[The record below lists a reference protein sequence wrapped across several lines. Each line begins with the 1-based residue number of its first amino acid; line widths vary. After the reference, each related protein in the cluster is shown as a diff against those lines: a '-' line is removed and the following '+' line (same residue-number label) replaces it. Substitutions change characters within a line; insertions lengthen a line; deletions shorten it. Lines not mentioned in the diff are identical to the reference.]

1 MQIAGQMFHNEA
13 ASALKRA
20 QSDAGPQE
28 ASHGCGLLVE
38 FSQRSRSGR
47 PLTEP
52 RCLQCPN
59 RDMAAL
65 HSIRA
70 VPVPL
75 SRRQRP
81 AKPSSRRPY
90 AFMGR
95 SQPKR
100 FYCSLWSYSDIICSL
115 QLSNSVVV
123 MKENKRIPELLELQT
138 AAWRCELPCCILW
151 LPLTVPCPVAHVL
164 RDREAMSKSH
174 SEWHVGRWDLN
185 KPNGCR
191 KPVVSNSTARSSGR
205 KQFFRSRGKWP
216 GDGGGTL
223 RTAGTCRVLCG
234 SKKPTS
240 DCRTG
245 QGEKDRGSPS
255 RASGFW

>member
-1 MQIAGQMFHNEA
+1 MFRFIIIILVSFGLFLPRSALQTRVITSLIEFCYLYLFVQIAGQMFHNEA

-28 ASHGCGLLVE
+28 ASHGCGLSVE

-138 AAWRCELPCCILW
+138 AA
-151 LPLTVPCPVAHVL
+151 
-164 RDREAMSKSH
+164 
-174 SEWHVGRWDLN
+174 
-185 KPNGCR
+185 
-191 KPVVSNSTARSSGR
+191 
-205 KQFFRSRGKWP
+205 
-216 GDGGGTL
+216 
-223 RTAGTCRVLCG
+223 
-234 SKKPTS
+234 
-240 DCRTG
+240 
-245 QGEKDRGSPS
+245 
-255 RASGFW
+255 